1 MKKYSPILMAAALI
15 FFGSTLFSVTPVIAS
30 GSGAC
35 SGHGGVNC
43 LAGPDSDGSAICNDD
58 WRGSSVSYYS
68 LIECQQYRVCARP
81 VASGCVTENDYGILR
96 VRLSGNGLNGS
107 SLAVGYLA
115 TCRNQI
121 DRYAA
126 DLVAYNNCIS
136 PSTISAPIATS
147 VDPNSSCRSKSGIHA
162 IAANQ
167 LGSCLCATGYVLNN
181 QQQCIVDNSSQIN
194 QAIKSTGGI
203 LEGYLTTTSCPD
215 FSDIDY
221 TNRCKCHVGF
231 FAVLDSCVSP
241 SIYCR
246 AKLGDQA
253 TWDDYQ
259 KVCTCKNGSALDL
272 TTGQCASAIEICQNK
287 LGIQSSVSYSGECS
301 CNPSTEIDSSTGKC
315 ESIIVLGRR
324 SSSPTPTISITQ
336 STKVCAAGLHIDAMG
351 INCLTN
357 NDYCS
362 QTAGANSK
370 WNDDLKMCMQ
380 PQVQIQTEKKTNF
393 FIGTPKTKS
402 DLLNCSI
409 IGNKS
414 THLYYLRGSNYVKFA
429 NYKGKICFLSEDA
442 AKKAK
447 YKKGIK

>member
-1 MKKYSPILMAAALI
+1 MEGTDPVVSDLPWSYSERFTGYRKIASWRRVLCSLPSVIYNFMKKYSPILMAAALI

-215 FSDIDY
+215 F
-221 TNRCKCHVGF
+221 
-231 FAVLDSCVSP
+231 
-241 SIYCR
+241 
-246 AKLGDQA
+246 
-253 TWDDYQ
+253 
-259 KVCTCKNGSALDL
+259 L
-272 TTGQCASAIEICQNK
+272 T
-287 LGIQSSVSYSGECS
+287 
-301 CNPSTEIDSSTGKC
+301 
-315 ESIIVLGRR
+315 
-324 SSSPTPTISITQ
+324 
-336 STKVCAAGLHIDAMG
+336 
-351 INCLTN
+351 
-357 NDYCS
+357 
-362 QTAGANSK
+362 
-370 WNDDLKMCMQ
+370 
-380 PQVQIQTEKKTNF
+380 
-393 FIGTPKTKS
+393 
-402 DLLNCSI
+402 
-409 IGNKS
+409 
-414 THLYYLRGSNYVKFA
+414 
-429 NYKGKICFLSEDA
+429 
-442 AKKAK
+442 
-447 YKKGIK
+447 